1 MFKSTDG
8 KRLGRWP
15 RSRTIK
21 MTLYNWRSEFVKT
34 LQGNQA
40 GKFKAL
46 LKPYEFAGANGAPRT
61 EFINKGFMKQHII

>member
-1 MFKSTDG
+1 MAKG
-8 KRLGRWP
+8 LGGDRGAEQ
-15 RSRTIK
+15 IK
-21 MTLYNWRSEFVKT
+21 MTLYNWRSESVKM

-46 LKPYEFAGANGAPRT
+46 LQLHEFAGANGAPRT